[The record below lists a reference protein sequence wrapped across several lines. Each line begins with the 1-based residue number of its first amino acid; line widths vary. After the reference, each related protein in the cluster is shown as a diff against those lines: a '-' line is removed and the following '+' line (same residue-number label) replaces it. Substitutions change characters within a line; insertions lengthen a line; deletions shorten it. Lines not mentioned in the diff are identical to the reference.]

1 MRNSQFRSLVSIR
14 LVLLA
19 TVVLPIVG
27 CGPNYY
33 SLRRQGQRAEVEQAY
48 GPARLFYMQAEERR
62 PRRAENLHDLGACS
76 VLLARQRFKE
86 GNEAAAMR
94 ELDSAISYY
103 TQAIDAHPGHFPS
116 IEGKSV
122 ALKLKGQFDQA
133 LQNAEWAAEFTGP
146 SARQYTFLAENLE
159 EQGDI
164 DGAYMRY
171 RQAVG
176 VEPKS
181 FDAHRNFAAFLL
193 RHGNEQAAVFHLQ
206 AAYRINSLDTWVTDE
221 LASRGA
227 IPALVSQ
234 KPKNSESVPT
244 GAARRP

>member
-1 MRNSQFRSLVSIR
+1 M
-14 LVLLA
+14 
-19 TVVLPIVG
+19 VVPIDR

-33 SLRRQGQRAEVEQAY
+33 SLRRQGQRAEVDQAY
-48 GPARLFYMQAEERR
+48 GPARLFYLQAEERK
-62 PRRAENLHDLGACS
+62 PRRAVNLHDLGACS
-76 VLLARQRFKE
+76 VLLARQRFSE

-122 ALKLKGQFDQA
+122 ALKLKGQFDMA
-133 LQNAEWAAEFTGP
+133 LKNAEWAAEFTGP
-146 SARQYTFLAENLE
+146 SARQYTFLAKELE
-159 EQGDI
+159 EQGDV
-164 DGAYMRY
+164 DGAFMRF

-181 FDAHRNFAAFLL
+181 FDTHRNFAEFLL

-206 AAYRINSLDTWVTDE
+206 QAYRINSLDPWVTDE

-227 IPALVSQ
+227 LPSLVSQ
-234 KPKNSESVPT
+234 RSNSATPEQT
-244 GAARRP
+244 GTTRRP